1 MASFNKVIMMG
12 NLTRD
17 PQLNYLPNQT
27 PVVEFSLATS
37 RKWNS
42 KEGQQREEVCYVECK
57 CFGKM
62 AETINQ
68 YCTKGRP
75 LMIEGRLSF
84 DRWEGKDGEKRSKHY
99 VTIESFTFVGSR
111 NDGGAPQ
118 AAAAPATNV
127 QMTPSAAPMGPDD
140 IPFAPMGP
148 DDIPF

>member
-1 MASFNKVIMMG
+1 MASFNKVILMG

-17 PQLNYLPNQT
+17 PELKHLPSQT
-27 PVVEFSLATS
+27 AVVDISLATNRS
-37 RKWNS
+37 WKGKDG
-42 KEGQQREEVCYVECK
+42 KEGDEVCFTECK
-57 CFGKM
+57 CFGKQ

-68 YCTKGRP
+68 YCTKGQQ
-75 LMIEGRLSF
+75 LLVEGRLSQ
-84 DRWEGKDGEKRSKHY
+84 DRWEDKDGNKRSKHY
-99 VTIESFTFVGSR
+99 VFIESFTFVGSR

-140 IPFAPMGP
+140 IPFSMGP